1 MWLTTAVCVHFL
13 SPLSKNYQLLLYYT
27 RAMPVNRYRVY
38 FVKRPKIYPHAFA
51 ARQSNTAP
59 RQTLFRPGHI
69 EQHIDDPA
77 VSAAVGE
84 PWYKIGIVVAIAFAD
99 VIFGGH
105 RIAELR
111 FERFLRLRAPP
122 LFQKD
127 FKPHLFDET
136 GVPDMPRPRIP
147 LMSRQQ
153 PAVHESVQSVAE
165 HTAVLIVIFNPA
177 RRIAFRFAYAQ
188 NPRRGRARGACTPLR
203 RARCCSAI
211 RPAWG

>member
-1 MWLTTAVCVHFL
+1 
-13 SPLSKNYQLLLYYT
+13 
-27 RAMPVNRYRVY
+27 MPVNRYRVY

-111 FERFLRLRAPP
+111 FECFLRLRAPP
-122 LFQKD
+122 QPIEPSLVR
-127 FKPHLFDET
+127 T
-136 GVPDMPRPRIP
+136 AP
-147 LMSRQQ
+147 LSA
-153 PAVHESVQSVAE
+153 PSATYNS
-165 HTAVLIVIFNPA
+165 
-177 RRIAFRFAYAQ
+177 FR
-188 NPRRGRARGACTPLR
+188 
-203 RARCCSAI
+203 
-211 RPAWG
+211 